1 MANRILKPEVITAT
15 ALGLLERD
23 LILANLVWT
32 DGEWDFS
39 GAKNDTVTIRVPARL
54 KAREYEW
61 RNNRSESIVMDEVK
75 EHRVDIRLSKDI
87 YSAVAVTD
95 EELTLDISNF
105 GSQILQPQTR
115 AVAEAIDDNIAALIE
130 NAPYRT
136 TLPFNGDDP
145 YVSVVAARKALNR
158 AKVPRGGR
166 WLLVG
171 SDVEERI
178 LLSERFSKAA
188 SAGEEAAVSALQEAT
203 VGRIAGFTVVQS
215 EAIDPGHAF
224 AFVQSAYAVATRA
237 PVVPDGAKAGSRDS
251 YHGFAMRWI
260 QDYDS
265 DRLRDR
271 SVVSAFAGFNVVTD
285 PMGDPN
291 DDDPPMELVR
301 AVKLELAD
309 PPAPAPATS
318 RRSSK

>member
-1 MANRILKPEVITAT
+1 MANRILKPEVIAAT

-32 DGEWDFS
+32 DGEWDFT

-61 RNNRSESIVMDEVK
+61 RNDRSESIVMDEVR

-95 EELTLDISNF
+95 EEMTLDISDF
-105 GSQILQPQTR
+105 GAQILQPQTR
-115 AVAEAIDDNIAALIE
+115 AVAEAIDDNVAALIE
-130 NAPYRT
+130 GAPYRT
-136 TLPFNGDDP
+136 TLPIDGRDP

-178 LLSERFSKAA
+178 LLSERFNKAA

-215 EAIDPGHAF
+215 EAIDPSHAF
-224 AFVQSAYAVATRA
+224 AFVPSAFAVATRA
-237 PVVPDGAKAGSRDS
+237 PVVPDGATAGARDEFN
-251 YHGFAMRWI
+251 GFAMRWI
-260 QDYDS
+260 RDYDS
-265 DRLRDR
+265 NRLRDR
-271 SVVSAFAGFNVVTD
+271 SLVSTFAGFNVVTD
-285 PMGDPN
+285 PVGEPDAE
-291 DDDPPMELVR
+291 DPPMELVR
-301 AVKLELAD
+301 AVKLELPDNA
-309 PPAPAPATS
+309 PAPAPAS